1 MGLATATGLLAAL
14 SAGKPRNC
22 ERRAQGRMRIALSF
36 FNALTDESS

>member
-22 ERRAQGRMRIALSF
+22 ERRQGRMRIALSF